1 MDPLVEF
8 SGDVRVVDVVPVHQV
23 LQDDVEE
30 TCRRGDRENN
40 VKLRESQKK
49 KKSHSIIKQKGF
61 L

>member
-49 KKSHSIIKQKGF
+49 KISF
-61 L
+61 YY